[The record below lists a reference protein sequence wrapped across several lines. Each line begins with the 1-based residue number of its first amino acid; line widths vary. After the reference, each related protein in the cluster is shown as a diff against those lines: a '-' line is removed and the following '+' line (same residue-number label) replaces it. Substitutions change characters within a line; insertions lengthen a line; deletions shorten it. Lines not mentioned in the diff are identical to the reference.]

1 MVVQFHRYAIPKLP
15 RPGVLMPTA
24 PIDQRSNDDE
34 QRGEEDDGPGE
45 DGGEAGALDH
55 GLAFSMCRIYAR
67 I

>member
-1 MVVQFHRYAIPKLP
+1 
-15 RPGVLMPTA
+15 MPTA